1 MMRVS
6 TENYTSRGSHGLVA
20 LGFLAGM
27 CCAAATRA
35 DSISPLELI
44 GQRPK
49 PYVQPEGYYRVVI
62 PSGFDCKSER
72 MHLECSGNRGDKAF
86 LSIDVRKV
94 PKSATANLVMLNQME
109 RFKKKRHFRLVANE
123 QTKVSDTTA
132 VMATFTYDYLGNVE
146 YPVGV
151 KALYLVKKNKLFVI
165 HFESKLQYFGKYQK
179 DMATIYESFYPA
191 KLDAA
196 GNPIIEDLRLSEDE
210 RKPGHIKNPVPI
222 GY

>member
-1 MMRVS
+1 MMKVS
-6 TENYTSRGSHGLVA
+6 TEKYRPRGSHCLVA
-20 LGFLAGM
+20 FGFLAGM
-27 CCAAATRA
+27 CCAAATWA

-49 PYVQPEGYYRVVI
+49 PYIQPDGYYRVII
-62 PSGFDCKSER
+62 PSGFNCKSEK
-72 MHLECSGNRGDKAF
+72 MHLECAGNRGEKSF

-94 PKSATANLVMLNQME
+94 PKSATADLVMLNQME
-109 RFKKKRHFRLVANE
+109 RFKKKRHFKLVAKD
-123 QTKVSDTTA
+123 QMKVVDTTA

-151 KALYLVKKNKLFVI
+151 KALYLVQKNKLFVI

-179 DMATIYESFYPA
+179 DLATIYESFYPA
-191 KLDAA
+191 KLDAG
-196 GNPIIEDLRLSEDE
+196 GNPIIEDLRLSEDDK
-210 RKPGHIKNPVPI
+210 KPAHIKNPIPV